1 MIRINLLPPEIVQ
14 KRKDEK
20 RWRWVAFGG
29 VVAFVIV
36 GLVFAVLQL
45 QVAGK
50 QYEVSS
56 VRQQAEALKQKA
68 DKFKIFQDKKTDLET
83 RKQIAAGA
91 LAGRTDWSKVL
102 SEICL
107 VLPSDIYLT
116 RIGAMEPKMAPPTTG
131 KVSIDGKA
139 LDYPNDVPDVGYKS
153 VAKLLVRL
161 AELDDIENVWLT
173 YSSKPVLA
181 TSQPDTST
189 TPASA
194 GYYIL
199 FSLTSEI
206 SVPATQTATAASVP
220 APPLP

>member
-116 RIGAMEPKMAPPTTG
+116 RIGAMEPKMAPPTTRWT
-131 KVSIDGKA
+131 I
-139 LDYPNDVPDVGYKS
+139 PTTFPT
-153 VAKLLVRL
+153 
-161 AELDDIENVWLT
+161 W
-173 YSSKPVLA
+173 A
-181 TSQPDTST
+181 TSRSRSSSCGWRNST
-189 TPASA
+189 TSRTCGSPTRPSPFWRPRNRTRPRRLRPPGTTSCSA
-194 GYYIL
+194 
-199 FSLTSEI
+199 
-206 SVPATQTATAASVP
+206 
-220 APPLP
+220 